1 MKTLQEKYNAIQ
13 ENRFTK
19 AQFLRDARMTFPGL
33 ITQFNGYEDTVRIL
47 RNKGIVTE
55 VKDESPSYEPPVPV
69 AEEDYYSI
77 ESVER
82 GIRAELAAMGINPI
96 MGVTLEEYE
105 KAKAL
110 VLKNLKKD
118 PNFYLHELSGE
129 EHKEGGRPDGLT
141 DVKDNAD
148 NQMVKAQLKEAV
160 KKLIVKALN
169 ES

>member
-19 AQFLRDARMTFPGL
+19 AQFVRDARMSFPGL
-33 ITQFNGYEDTVRIL
+33 ITQFNGYGDTVQIL
-47 RNKGIVTE
+47 KNRGIISE
-55 VKDESPSYEPPVPV
+55 AKKESPVYEPPVPIV
-69 AEEDYYSI
+69 EEDYYSI

-82 GIRAELAAMGINPI
+82 GIRTELASLGVNPI
-96 MGVTLEEYE
+96 MGVTVEEYE

-118 PNFYLHELSGE
+118 PNFYLHAIAGE
-129 EHKEGGRPDGLT
+129 EHGEDHRPDGLG

-148 NQMVKAQLKEAV
+148 NQMVKAALKEHV
-160 KKLIVKALN
+160 KKLIKKALTD
-169 ES
+169 